1 MIKITG
7 VCHVGLQADDPA
19 ALAAFYR
26 DVLGLEVVGS
36 MPADNPFGAAVFL
49 SSRPDEE
56 HHEIGLFRD
65 GQLAHTALKVGS
77 LTDLQ
82 EAYADV
88 KERDIPVALALNH
101 GFSLSFYFADP
112 AGHLL
117 EVYWPTGVQTDQIYA
132 EPVDLALPADALLA
146 QARALGIEKEKELA
160 EAGVLG

>member
-7 VCHVGLQADDPA
+7 VGHVGLPADDPT

-26 DVLGLEVVGS
+26 DVLGLAVVGS
-36 MPADNPFGAAVFL
+36 MPADNPYGAAVFL
-49 SSRPDEE
+49 SGRPDEE
-56 HHEIGLFRD
+56 HHEIGLFRN
-65 GQLAHTALKVGS
+65 GHLAHTALKVGS
-77 LTDLQ
+77 LADLQ
-82 EAYADV
+82 EAYHDIT
-88 KERDIPVALALNH
+88 ERGIPVALALNH

-146 QARALGIEKEKELA
+146 QARALATETEPA
-160 EAGVLG
+160 AAGR

>member
-1 MIKITG
+1 MIKIAG
-7 VCHVGLQADDPA
+7 IGHVGLQAADPA

-36 MPADNPFGAAVFL
+36 MPADNPFGEANFL

-65 GQLAHTALKVGS
+65 GQLAHTALKVAS
-77 LTDLQ
+77 LADLK

-88 KERDIPVALALNH
+88 TERGIPVALTLNH
-101 GFSLSFYFADP
+101 GFSLSFYFRDP

-132 EPVDLALPADALLA
+132 EPLDMTLPADELYA
-146 QARALGIEKEKELA
+146 QARALGVEEEPA
-160 EAGVLG
+160 AVGVLW